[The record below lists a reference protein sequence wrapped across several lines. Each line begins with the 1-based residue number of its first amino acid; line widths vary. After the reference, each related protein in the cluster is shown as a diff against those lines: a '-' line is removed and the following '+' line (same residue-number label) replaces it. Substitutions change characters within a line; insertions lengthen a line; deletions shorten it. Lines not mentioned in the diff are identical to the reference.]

1 MCAPKSALQAPIEGH
16 ELVTAARTKEAPAA
30 KVSRVNDPEQT
41 KRDIVTIATEEF
53 AEKGLSGARIDEIA
67 ARTRTSKR
75 MIYYYFGSK
84 EGLYIAALEDAYR
97 SIRNIERDVDV
108 DHLPP
113 EEALRE
119 LIRFSF
125 DRHQQNPNFVRI
137 VMNENLH
144 QGRYLAQSRTIAR
157 LNVPAID
164 TIRRIVERGKAAGVI
179 REDVDPTDLHMSIS
193 ALCFYSV
200 SNRYSFAMIFNV
212 DMTSPAALAARRESI
227 VATILASVRPAA
239 R

>member
-1 MCAPKSALQAPIEGH
+1 MKNIG
-16 ELVTAARTKEAPAA
+16 ARSTSREPVVGEKPA
-30 KVSRVNDPEQT
+30 RINDPQQT
-41 KRDIVTIATEEF
+41 RREIMAVATEEF

-84 EGLYIAALEDAYR
+84 EGLYIEVLEEAYR
-97 SIRNIERDVDV
+97 SIRNIERDLDV

-113 EEALRE
+113 ERALRE
-119 LIRFSF
+119 LVGFTF
-125 DRHQQNPNFVRI
+125 DRHQQNPAFVRL

-144 QGRYLAQSRTIAR
+144 SGKYIAQSKDIPT

-164 TIRRIVERGKAAGVI
+164 TIRRIVERGKKTGAFRKDI
-179 REDVDPTDLHMSIS
+179 DPTDLHMSIS

-200 SNRYSFAMIFNV
+200 SNRHTFSTIFKV
-212 DMTSPAALAARRESI
+212 DMTTPKALAARKKS
-227 VATILASVRPAA
+227 VVGTILAAVRPV
-239 R
+239 

>member
-1 MCAPKSALQAPIEGH
+1 M
-16 ELVTAARTKEAPAA
+16 
-30 KVSRVNDPEQT
+30 
-41 KRDIVTIATEEF
+41 
-53 AEKGLSGARIDEIA
+53 
-67 ARTRTSKR
+67 
-75 MIYYYFGSK
+75 
-84 EGLYIAALEDAYR
+84 
-97 SIRNIERDVDV
+97 

-119 LIRFSF
+119 LVRFSF

-144 QGRYLAQSRTIAR
+144 QGRYLAQSTTIAR

-179 REDVDPTDLHMSIS
+179 REDLEPTDLHMSIS

-200 SNRYSFAMIFNV
+200 SNRYSFAQIFNV

-227 VATILASVRPAA
+227 VATILASVRPVA